1 MPCPLSARHLSCS
14 PSHLYPQEDSEAA
27 ASINSDVLLV
37 PWPGDGSTTL
47 VDRFDARLLLDS
59 LPAPGA
65 GAAAA
70 AQAVAEAEQMDSVSA
85 EAMLERERWRSLPA
99 ADHHGSGD
107 SESSSDGA
115 CARLACSRCAAY
127 RVTVSLEAGA
137 VHTQVAWLLLHLAVP
152 RCTCRK

>member
-59 LPAPGA
+59 LPARGT

-70 AQAVAEAEQMDSVSA
+70 SGAVTEAENLDSTA
-85 EAMLERERWRSLPA
+85 LEALLERERWRSLPA
-99 ADHHGSGD
+99 ADHGSEG
-107 SESSSDGA
+107 SVTASDGA
-115 CARLACSRCAAY
+115 CAC
-127 RVTVSLEAGA
+127 
-137 VHTQVAWLLLHLAVP
+137 LLYPLCCIPRELHS
-152 RCTCRK
+152 